1 MSRLKSDIFV
11 AALLRRMF
19 AEGGTGAIE
28 RRGAPEAG
36 AIHVRVRH
44 RDGTETWLSPAPQS
58 FFETGRPEER
68 LFEIRKARVP
78 EWDVGEAL
86 AREREFDPDIWIVE
100 IETERPEDYLDI
112 DNANR

>member
-11 AALLRRMF
+11 AALLRRIF
-19 AEGGTGAIE
+19 AEGGMGAIE

-36 AIHVRVRH
+36 AIHVRARH

-58 FFETGRPEER
+58 FFETDKPEER
-68 LFEIRKARVP
+68 LFEIKKARAP
-78 EWDVGEAL
+78 EWDVAEAL

-100 IETERPEDYLDI
+100 IETDRPENYLEI
-112 DNANR
+112 DRSND